1 MILKPCE
8 DGWKII
14 WECENDITPL
24 FDGVI
29 VERDEQKEVSRGG
42 ILIPEDTREN
52 ASTGTVIA
60 VGEGCT
66 DLRAGDYVV
75 FPDTDGIDVK
85 FTDSDI
91 TKNYPEYMLLRY
103 KSIIGK
109 RG

>member
-1 MILKPCE
+1 MLQEINMKSTEFKPLQE
-8 DGWKII
+8 FLLVKSESVDNY
-14 WECENDITPL
+14 ETT
-24 FDGVI
+24 
-29 VERDEQKEVSRGG
+29 QGG
-42 ILIPEDTREN
+42 IVIANRKSITQRPC
-52 ASTGTVIA
+52 SGTVIA
-60 VGEGCT
+60 VGEGCN